1 MLGMHL
7 VGSSAGTKG
16 ALAWRHRLMTK
27 LLDGQRR
34 ITRSFHTG
42 YLVRRSKRLALADG
56 SRALLPFCS
65 CSQNTNR
72 SPEASD
78 SLAADER
85 NRLHQVGQAVQ
96 CRQTAGE
103 RTLAVSLIPSWCQE
117 LRAARLARGWS
128 EDDLADQIQNWEY
141 RHGRGRALGVSRSYV
156 SEWET
161 GKRGVSRDYAIR
173 IEGAT
178 GIPRDHFIDHRS
190 SRGRVVRLQEAEV
203 GLQWVD
209 DLDGAVEMLIDLWR
223 CRLDRREFLVA
234 MAATAVTSEVALR
247 WLVSPPDG
255 RVERNAGSRWVGHSD
270 IQAVQAMQRSLKA
283 IDDGH
288 GGGVAL
294 PMAVE
299 YLRGEVAPLLR
310 GRYTDTVGRAL
321 FSATSEFTL
330 GVGWMAYDAG
340 KHGLAQRYMA
350 QALRMSHAAKDRAF
364 GGRILAA
371 MSHQALHLGDVRPG
385 LDFACAARAGTQGAV
400 TPTTA
405 AMLAAMEACA
415 HAARGDPS
423 PCLRALSD
431 AERAFDRSNPA
442 DDPAWVDFD
451 EGGLAGH
458 LARSFRDLNRPCEAE
473 RFAVRSIQL
482 CRPTHLRTRVQRYA
496 VLASARAQQGDLEG
510 ACAVGRLALAEVPR
524 LRSRRTVDDVARLV
538 QLVGA
543 NSSQTT
549 HDFTRQ
555 AREVL
560 SSR

>member
-1 MLGMHL
+1 MSETGPIKWGRRYNAAKPLARGLL
-7 VGSSAGTKG
+7 V
-16 ALAWRHRLMTK
+16 
-27 LLDGQRR
+27 
-34 ITRSFHTG
+34 
-42 YLVRRSKRLALADG
+42 
-56 SRALLPFCS
+56 
-65 CSQNTNR
+65 
-72 SPEASD
+72 
-78 SLAADER
+78 
-85 NRLHQVGQAVQ
+85 
-96 CRQTAGE
+96 
-103 RTLAVSLIPSWCQE
+103 VSLIPSWCQE
-117 LRAARLARGWS
+117 LRAARLARSWS

-141 RHGRGRALGVSRSYV
+141 RHGAGRHLGVSRSYV

-173 IEGAT
+173 IEGVT

-190 SRGRVVRLQEAEV
+190 SHGRVVRLQEAEV
-203 GLQWVD
+203 GLQWAD
-209 DLDGAVEMLIDLWR
+209 DLDQAVEVLIELWR

-234 MAATAVTSEVALR
+234 MAATGVISEVALR
-247 WLVSPPDG
+247 WLVTSPDG
-255 RVERNAGSRWVGHSD
+255 RVERDGGSQWVGD
-270 IQAVQAMQRSLKA
+270 ADVEAVRVMQASLKA
-283 IDDGH
+283 IDDRH

-299 YLRGEVAPLLR
+299 YLRGEVAALLQ
-310 GRYTDTVGRAL
+310 GRYRDPVGRAL
-321 FSATSEFTL
+321 FGATAELTL

-350 QALRMSHAAKDRAF
+350 QALRMSHAANDRAF

-371 MSHQALHLGDVRPG
+371 MSHQALHLGDVRHG

-405 AMLAAMEACA
+405 AMLAVMEACA
-415 HAARGDPS
+415 YAARGDAA

-431 AERAFDRSNPA
+431 AERAFARSSPGQ
-442 DDPAWVDFD
+442 DPPWVDFD

-458 LARSFRDLNRPCEAE
+458 LARSFRDLDRPREAE

-496 VLASARAQQGDLEG
+496 ILASAHAQQGNLEE
-510 ACAVGRLALAEVPR
+510 ACAVGRQALTAVGK
-524 LRSRRTVDDVARLV
+524 LRSRRTLDDVARLV
-538 QLVGA
+538 QLLGA
-543 NSSQTT
+543 NSSPATR
-549 HDFTRQ
+549 DFIEQ